1 MNVGPNETALSL
13 SGSLF
18 LSHNHGAGE
27 EPSVNVTD
35 IKHDLSRE
43 NG

>member
-18 LSHNHGAGE
+18 LSHDHGAGE
-27 EPSVNVTD
+27 EASINVAD
-35 IKHDLSRE
+35 INH
-43 NG
+43 